1 MTSGNAATSLK
12 VVGRPEPAPGQK
24 PSAAIRIVDPGY
36 FDAMRIPL
44 KRGRMVS
51 RQDRIG
57 TPAVAV
63 ISEAMAHKLWPGE
76 DPLGQ
81 RIKVSWWHPA
91 EPVEIVGIVGD
102 ALHGG
107 LDAEALPTLFYPVA
121 QQSQGDMNLVL
132 RSTLPS
138 ATLTTM
144 VRTAVHELDREIPT
158 GEDVTMYH
166 RINEM
171 TATRRY
177 PAFVLELFAA
187 LALVLAAVGIYGV
200 LSYTV
205 GQRTHEIGIRMAL
218 GAEPADVLRNVIRGG
233 LVLTLSGVAIG
244 SVSAALAA
252 RTLTSLL
259 FGVKPIDPITF
270 LIVGGLLVAVALL
283 AMALP
288 ALRASRVDPM
298 VALRSE

>member
-1 MTSGNAATSLK
+1 
-12 VVGRPEPAPGQK
+12 V
-24 PSAAIRIVDPGY
+24 
-36 FDAMRIPL
+36 
-44 KRGRMVS
+44 
-51 RQDRIG
+51 
-57 TPAVAV
+57 
-63 ISEAMAHKLWPGE
+63 
-76 DPLGQ
+76 
-81 RIKVSWWHPA
+81 
-91 EPVEIVGIVGD
+91 
-102 ALHGG
+102 LHGG
-107 LDAEALPTLFYPVA
+107 LDEETQPTLFYPVA

-132 RSTLPS
+132 RSALPP
-138 ATLTTM
+138 ANLTTM

-171 TATRRY
+171 AANRRY

-218 GAEPADVLRNVIRGG
+218 GAEPADVLRNVLRGG
-233 LVLTLSGVAIG
+233 LTLTLSGVAIG
-244 SVSAALAA
+244 SVAAAFAA
-252 RTLTSLL
+252 RALTSLL
-259 FGVKPIDPITF
+259 FEVKPLDPITF
-270 LIVGGLLVAVALL
+270 LVVGGLLVVVALL

-288 ALRASRVDPM
+288 ARRAARVDPM